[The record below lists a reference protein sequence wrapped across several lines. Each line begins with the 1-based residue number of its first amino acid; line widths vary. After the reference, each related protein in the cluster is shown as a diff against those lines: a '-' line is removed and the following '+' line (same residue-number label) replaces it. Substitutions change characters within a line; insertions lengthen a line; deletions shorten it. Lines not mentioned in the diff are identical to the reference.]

1 MERRF
6 TGPTLRRHSPAA
18 GAFLPLL
25 LVLLVLLLVL
35 LVLLPLAAD
44 YRMAQA
50 QDAEGVV
57 YLASIS
63 GTIDLG
69 LAPYLERVIDDAEDA
84 GAAALI
90 LDINTPGGRLDA
102 VLQMN
107 DALLDA
113 EVRTIAYVNR
123 TAFSAGALIAI
134 SAHEI
139 YMAPGAVIGA
149 ATPVDGSG
157 QTASE
162 KVVSAVRSTFRST
175 AEARGRNP
183 LIAEAMVDPA
193 VAIDGLDSSDQLLT
207 LTTDEAL
214 DRGYANG
221 VVADR
226 DELLGATGL
235 IGLRIEETSLGL
247 AERIVRFVTDPLVA
261 SLMITAAI
269 LLIVGDLFVGGFG
282 LIGGLGLLL
291 LALFFWGHNL
301 AGLTGWEDLV
311 LVALGLVL
319 VGLEIFVIPGFG
331 IAGIL
336 GLAALAGG
344 FWLAMIG
351 RDVRSSEAA
360 ERAGWSVALAMIA
373 SIAGVL
379 VLARLT
385 PGFGRRGGLVLG
397 TSLGDEPATPR
408 GPGRWLSLFGGGREL
423 ELPSEPRDAAPVT
436 SAYSAP
442 LDGATGT
449 ALSDLRPTGIAIV
462 NGHQIDVVTEGGYID
477 AGEAIVV
484 VKDEKYRRVVRRAE
498 GSAQPATQGF
508 HR

>member
-1 MERRF
+1 MGRRF
-6 TGPTLRRHSPAA
+6 TGSAPRPHRTASAVL
-18 GAFLPLL
+18 LPLL
-25 LVLLVLLLVL
+25 LAV
-35 LVLLPLAAD
+35 LVLLPLVLDLRTA
-44 YRMAQA
+44 RG
-50 QDAEGVV
+50 QDADGVV
-57 YLASIS
+57 YVASIT

-69 LAPYLERVIDDAEDA
+69 LAPYLERVIDEAEDA

-107 DALLDA
+107 DALLGAD
-113 EVRTIAYVNR
+113 VRTIAFVNR

-139 YMAPGAVIGA
+139 YMAPGAVMGA
-149 ATPVDGSG
+149 ATPVDGAG
-157 QTASE
+157 DTASE

-175 AEARGRNP
+175 AEARGRDP
-183 LIAEAMVDPA
+183 VIAEAMVDPA

-214 DRGYANG
+214 NVGYADG

-226 DELLGATGL
+226 DELLRATGL
-235 IGLRIEETSLGL
+235 TGLRIEETSLGP
-247 AERIVRFVTDPLVA
+247 AERVVRFVTDPVVA

-282 LIGGLGLLL
+282 LVGAGGLLL

-301 AGLTGWEDLV
+301 AGLTGWEDFA

-319 VGLEIFVIPGFG
+319 IGIEVFVIPGFG
-331 IAGIL
+331 VAGIL

-351 RDVRSSEAA
+351 REVRTPEAA
-360 ERAGWSVALAMIA
+360 ERAGWSVALAMLA
-373 SIAGVL
+373 VIAGVL
-379 VLARLT
+379 VIARVT

-397 TSLGDEPATPR
+397 TSLGDDAAAPVG
-408 GPGRWLSLFGGGREL
+408 GPGRWLSLFGGGRGL
-423 ELPSEPRDAAPVT
+423 ELPSERNGTPLPSV
-436 SAYSAP
+436 YSLP
-442 LDGATGT
+442 LAGATGT
-449 ALSDLRPTGIAIV
+449 AISDLRPTGVAV
-462 NGHQIDVVTEGGYID
+462 LDGHQVDVVTDGEYID

-484 VKDEKYRRVVRRAE
+484 IKDEKYRRVVRRAE
-498 GSAQPATQGF
+498 GTSPATS
-508 HR
+508 